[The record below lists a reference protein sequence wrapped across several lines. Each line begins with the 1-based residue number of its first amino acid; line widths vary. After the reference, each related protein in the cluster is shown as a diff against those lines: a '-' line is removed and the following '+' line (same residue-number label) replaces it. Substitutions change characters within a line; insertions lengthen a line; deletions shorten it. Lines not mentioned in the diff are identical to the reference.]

1 MGAATDLAMALDRVA
16 FARSA
21 GIEADDWQASALRSA
36 APRQLYNCS
45 RQSGKSTI
53 AGVLAVHT
61 ALYDPGSLVL
71 LLSPTLRQSQ
81 ELFRKA
87 LSLYRSAGRPVP
99 PQSETAL
106 TLTLSNGSR
115 IVGLPGKEGTIRG
128 YSDVHLLVADEAARV
143 EDALYFAVRPMLAV
157 SGGSLVMLSTP
168 FGKRGVFYREWTE
181 GEGWKRF
188 EVPATEVPRISP
200 EFLEEERKALG
211 PWWFAQEYECRF
223 METDDA
229 IFTHEVVERAITDE
243 VKPLFAGGGSG

>member
-1 MGAATDLAMALDRVA
+1 MALDRVA
-16 FARSA
+16 FTRSA
-21 GIEADDWQASALRSA
+21 GIEPDDWQANALRSA

-61 ALYDPGSLVL
+61 ALYDSGSLVL

-87 LSLYRSAGRPVP
+87 LSVYRSANRPVSP
-99 PQSETAL
+99 ESETAL

-115 IVGLPGKEGTIRG
+115 VISLPGKEGSIRG
-128 YSDVHLLVADEAARV
+128 YSDVQLLVVDEAARV
-143 EDALYFAVRPMLAV
+143 EDALYFAVRPMLAL
-157 SGGSLVMLSTP
+157 SGGALVMLSTP
-168 FGKRGVFYREWTE
+168 FGKRGVFYREWIE
-181 GEGWKRF
+181 GTSWERF
-188 EVPATEVPRISP
+188 EVPATQVPRISP

-211 PWWFAQEYECRF
+211 PWWYAQEYECRF

-229 IFTHEVVERAITDE
+229 VFTQEVVERAITDE
-243 VKPLFAGGGSG
+243 VKPLFIGGGSG

>member
-1 MGAATDLAMALDRVA
+1 MALDRVA
-16 FARSA
+16 FARGA
-21 GIEADDWQASALRSA
+21 GIEADRWQASALRSG

-61 ALYDPGSLVL
+61 ALYHPGSLVL

-87 LSLYRSAGRPVP
+87 LSVYRSAGRPVP
-99 PQSETAL
+99 PESETAL

-115 IVGLPGKEGTIRG
+115 VVSLPGKEGTVRG
-128 YSDVHLLVADEAARV
+128 YSDVDLLVVDEAARV

-157 SGGSLVMLSTP
+157 SGGSFVMLSTP

-181 GEGWKRF
+181 GISWERF
-188 EVPATEVPRISP
+188 EVSATEVPRISP
-200 EFLEEERKALG
+200 EFLEEEREALG
-211 PWWFAQEYECRF
+211 PWWYAQEYECRF
-223 METDDA
+223 METEDQLFGHD
-229 IFTHEVVERAITDE
+229 VVDRAITAE
-243 VKPLFAGGGSG
+243 VTPLFGGKV